1 MKNINPGP
9 DIFTQPEQ
17 VTLIYGIYISFIVA
31 NLFLIPLGYL
41 GIRASGFILK
51 VPQRVL
57 LPLIL
62 LFCIVGSYAISSS
75 LFDVA
80 LMLFFGLLG
89 FLLERYRYPLGPV
102 VLGLLLGA
110 DLEASFV
117 QNLTKDRSLLAF
129 FSRPLAAVLGI
140 ACLLIWLTPAISAAL
155 RKKPTMLEE

>member
-1 MKNINPGP
+1 
-9 DIFTQPEQ
+9 
-17 VTLIYGIYISFIVA
+17 VA

-41 GIRASGFILK
+41 GIRASGLILK

-57 LPLIL
+57 LPIIL

-89 FLLERYRYPLGPV
+89 FILERYRYPLGPV

-117 QNLTKDRSLLAF
+117 QNLTKDRSLAAF
-129 FSRPLAAVLGI
+129 FSRPLAAVLGVI
-140 ACLLIWLTPAISAAL
+140 CLLLWFIPVIRAVV
-155 RKKPTMLEE
+155 RKNSTVQEE